1 MRTYH
6 LANLAVP
13 PFMFFNVSTFFASM
27 AAGRSWPPK
36 AELTEVSI
44 AKVGAGLAELGAPD
58 VSRL

>member
-1 MRTYH
+1 
-6 LANLAVP
+6 
-13 PFMFFNVSTFFASM
+13 MFFNVSTFLASM

-44 AKVGAGLAELGAPD
+44 AKVGAGLAKLGAPD